1 MKKKVFAMTG
11 LAVAAGCAL
20 SMGAAS
26 AALAATSA
34 NNIKASDG
42 ASVYKI
48 SATKG
53 SAKYD
58 IDKNGT
64 KDKVSFKYTKNK
76 DNKDAYASM
85 KMTING
91 KTVTVAKKGYFYK
104 PTVTFMRTA
113 NNTGFIYINALSES
127 DHVEINKVYRYQ
139 DGKITYIF
147 NPTEAVDTFKDYST
161 RVDASISGVK
171 KNNFVVSVSA
181 QLKASGITN
190 FKYEFFKM
198 ADSEAGI
205 YAPVKDA
212 VKASSM
218 FMKTGGGKVTYSPT
232 TKELTLYSDAATT
245 KKSTTLKK
253 GTSAKVVGVN
263 ITAFDKPTLKV
274 KTKSGKTGWIKVS
287 KKTQLFKYAA
297 FAG

>member
-1 MKKKVFAMTG
+1 MKKKLFAMTG

-20 SMGAAS
+20 TMGAAS
-26 AALAATSA
+26 TALAATSA

-64 KDKVSFKYTKNK
+64 KDNVSFKYTKNK
-76 DNKDAYASM
+76 SNKDAYASM

-91 KTVTVAKKGYFYK
+91 KTVTVAKKSYFYK
-104 PTVTFMRTA
+104 PVVTFMRTA
-113 NNTGFIYINALSES
+113 DKTGFIYINALSES
-127 DHVEINKVYRYQ
+127 DHVEINKVYRYK
-139 DGKITYIF
+139 DGELTFIF
-147 NPTEAVDTFKDYST
+147 DPAGAVNTFDDYSA

-171 KNNFVVSVSA
+171 KNNFVVNVSA
-181 QLKASGITN
+181 QFRASGITN

-205 YAPVKDA
+205 YTPVKEA
-212 VKASSM
+212 VKASSL

-232 TKELTLYSDAATT
+232 MKKLTLYSDAATT

-263 ITAFDKPTLKV
+263 ITSFDKPTLKI
-274 KTKSGKTGWIKVS
+274 KTKSGKTGWIKIS
-287 KKTQLFKYAA
+287 KKTQVFKLAS